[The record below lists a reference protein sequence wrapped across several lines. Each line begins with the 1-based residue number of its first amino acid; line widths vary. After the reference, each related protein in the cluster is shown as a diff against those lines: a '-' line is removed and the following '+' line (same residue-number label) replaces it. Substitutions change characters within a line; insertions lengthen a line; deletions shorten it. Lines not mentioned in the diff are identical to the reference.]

1 VPPHSPPKGGLLE
14 EFLSRQR
21 VRVANRLIP
30 SASRSGRLLDLGCGE
45 YPRFLL
51 STDFAE
57 KHGVDRRAARQEH
70 ASLRGITRSDC
81 DFETATT
88 LPFDDGYFDVVTML
102 AVFEHID
109 PAKLVTLIAEIHRV
123 LKPGGI
129 YILTTP
135 AAWTH
140 HLLLF
145 MATLRI
151 VDPVQIAEHKD
162 AYSRAKIASILR
174 QGGFAEAQMRFGFF
188 EAFMNVWATAKK

>member
-1 VPPHSPPKGGLLE
+1 VPPHPTTRGGLLE
-14 EFLSRQR
+14 EFLSHQR

-30 SASRSGRLLDLGCGE
+30 PASRSGRLLDLGCGE
-45 YPRFLL
+45 HPRFLL
-51 STDFAE
+51 ATDFAE

-70 ASLRGITRSDC
+70 AAVTGFRRSDC
-81 DFETATT
+81 DFETVTA
-88 LPFDDGYFDVVTML
+88 LPFADSYFDVVTML

-109 PAKLVTLIAEIHRV
+109 PPKLGTLVSEIHRI
-123 LKPGGI
+123 LKPGGT

-140 HLLLF
+140 HLLLS

-174 QGGFAEAQMRFGFF
+174 QGGFAEANMRFGFF
-188 EAFMNVWATAKK
+188 EAFMNVWATARK